1 MTGGRWRRSTTV
13 AVVTLGLAA
22 STACGIGDKQ
32 ALADQIHGS
41 RQAVADASP
50 AIGTLHL
57 ELETPREA
65 SNGAA
70 ALAAAAGA
78 PGATGPSTLT
88 LQISLDGTTRRAR
101 AALDDPAV
109 ERAALFDDTQ
119 VFVRR
124 QNARPTE
131 RRTWARLDLADLV
144 ETERPITADEL
155 EPPQI
160 LAGIAATLNPV
171 YLVELVEGALA
182 GSVERR
188 GTEPAGGIDAVR
200 YDANISFDKALTELD
215 FDDEA
220 REVRMR
226 LFHLL
231 GARED
236 VVPASIWLDPEGRLR
251 KLRLELDQRI
261 DRRRSN
267 TLVATLELH
276 GFGGEAALEH
286 PAGEATVTYE
296 RFGRLVRSALPTQA

>member
-1 MTGGRWRRSTTV
+1 MTV
-13 AVVTLGLAA
+13 FALALGLAA
-22 STACGIGDKQ
+22 GTACGIGDKQ
-32 ALADQIHGS
+32 DLADKIHGS
-41 RQAVADASP
+41 RRAVAEASP
-50 AIGTLHL
+50 AVGTLHL
-57 ELETPREA
+57 ELEIATEA
-65 SNGAA
+65 ASDAA

-78 PGATGPSTLT
+78 GAPSLAGPPTLT
-88 LQISLDGTTRRAR
+88 LQISLDGATRRAR

-109 ERAALFDDTQ
+109 ERAALFDDTE

-131 RRTWARLDLADLV
+131 RRTWARLDLASLV

-155 EPPQI
+155 EPAQI
-160 LAGIAATLNPV
+160 LAAVGATLNPV
-171 YLVELVEGALA
+171 YLLDLVEGALA

-188 GTEPAGGIDAVR
+188 ASEPAGGVDAIR
-200 YDANISFDKALTELD
+200 YAANISFDKALTELD
-215 FDDEA
+215 FDDDE

-231 GARED
+231 GARQD
-236 VVPASIWLDPEGRLR
+236 VVPASIWIDAEGRLR
-251 KLRLELDQRI
+251 KLRVELDQRV

-276 GFGGEAALEH
+276 GFGGEVALEH

-296 RFGRLVRSALPTQA
+296 RFGRLVRSALPVQA